1 MNRIV
6 KMVIVLDAKKK
17 HVVHLQRLLNSKP
30 NDKGG
35 FSKED
40 LKGIVRCDRVLNLIK
55 RKRTNDKKPWNP
67 RFIWQV
73 TEFPEQYAG
82 MTGEEGESESE
93 AGEEGESESEEEEGP
108 RHFDDRDADPWDA
121 TVLAIAKDSEFCAV
135 ITIENDL
142 SHIWYRMYK
151 NDASVPGMFGSLMY
165 AYTQGEDDSNC
176 YHSIFISFM
185 RHYGIMGSTYERGGR
200 GEAQYLER
208 PKRVSPKDAMKL
220 YRGAYGYSKIYMEQQ
235 HYDPSFDIQ
244 TYSTEIVHHDTP
256 DDPDEIS
263 FEDEFSED
271 CFQFTWDDIRYPELL
286 EFVDG
291 SSPGWNVKT
300 NQFIEDC
307 MRRPTVVGPLVVGTG
322 VLAAEIARSVMLH
335 VLRE

>member
-6 KMVIVLDAKKK
+6 KMVIVLNPKKK
-17 HVVHLQRLLNSKP
+17 HVVRLQRLLNSNP

-40 LKGIVRCDRVLNLIK
+40 LTGIVRCDRVLNLVK
-55 RKRTNDKKPWNP
+55 RSRTNDKKPWNP

-73 TEFPEQYAG
+73 TEFPERWAG
-82 MTGEEGESESE
+82 WDEMDGEVN
-93 AGEEGESESEEEEGP
+93 P
-108 RHFDDRDADPWDA
+108 DA

-235 HYDPSFDIQ
+235 HYDPSFAIQ
-244 TYSTEIVHHDTP
+244 TYSTEIVHRDTP
-256 DDPDEIS
+256 DDPDKIS
-263 FEDEFSED
+263 FADEPSED
-271 CFQFTWDDIRYPELL
+271 CFFEAWDDIRYPELL

-291 SSPGWNVKT
+291 SSPGWNVGT

-307 MRRPTVVGPLVVGTG
+307 MRDPTVVGPLVVGTG